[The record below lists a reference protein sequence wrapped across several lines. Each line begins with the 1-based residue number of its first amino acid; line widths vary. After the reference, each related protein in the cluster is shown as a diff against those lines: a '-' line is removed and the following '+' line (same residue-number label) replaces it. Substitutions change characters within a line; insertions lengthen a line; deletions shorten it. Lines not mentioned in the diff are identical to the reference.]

1 VQERITKSETE
12 SAIMPKVDP
21 FKDPIRGTLIIRE
34 DEGPTRGAS
43 HRGGG
48 RQSKLF
54 GFYDPEHGITVR
66 ASIATYTPERLN
78 PRHKHVDEVVRYY
91 YRGAESYGKDVL
103 QEGDCVYI
111 PEGVYYGPTKTAD
124 GYQENRRIVF
134 HFPGPSGLKTPVVPE
149 ILKAQKDMP
158 EKGIGRFEK
167 GIFVWADGHKQDS
180 FEAIHEYITGG
191 KVQYPEARYH
201 DYVIMRQNKF
211 PWEPLDGVAGV
222 NVRHLG
228 YFNERGPNI
237 KIVKMD
243 PNSETAPGKVPFL
256 QVRYVLEGA
265 ILYEGES
272 YDSVSC
278 MLIPANAAYSTTAT
292 STGAT
297 LLVIQLGAQG
307 GKAPDFC
314 LI

>member
-1 VQERITKSETE
+1 M
-12 SAIMPKVDP
+12 AKVDP
-21 FKDPIRGTLIIRE
+21 FKDPIKGPVIIRE

-48 RQSKLF
+48 RHSKLF
-54 GFYDPEHGITVR
+54 GFNDPEHGITVR

-78 PRHKHVDEVVRYY
+78 PRHRHVDEVVRYY

-111 PEGVYYGPTKTAD
+111 PEGVYYGPTRTAE
-124 GYQENRRIVF
+124 GHQQNRRIVF

-149 ILKAQKDMP
+149 ILRAQKEMP
-158 EKGIGRFEK
+158 ETGIGRFEK
-167 GIFVWADGHKQDS
+167 GIFIWSDGRKQDS
-180 FEAIHEYITGG
+180 FEAIHEYLTGG
-191 KVQYPEARYH
+191 KVKYPEARYQ
-201 DYVIMRQNKF
+201 DYVIMRQEKF
-211 PWEPLDGVAGV
+211 PWEPLDSVPGV

-237 KIVKMD
+237 KIVKMA
-243 PNSETAPGKVPFL
+243 PKSETPGGKVPFL
-256 QVRYVLEGA
+256 QVRYVLEGE
-265 ILYEGES
+265 ILYEGQT

-278 MLIPANAAYSTTAT
+278 MLIPANAAYSSVAT

-297 LLVIQLGAQG
+297 LLVIQLGVRG
-307 GKAPDFC
+307 GKSPEFC
-314 LI
+314 VI